1 MEEQEQEIMK
11 SIRFNLERF
20 DKALDDTDNRFLNF
34 AQIYDCLKYDI
45 EMLDA
50 VRKAT
55 KKP

>member
-1 MEEQEQEIMK
+1 MEEQEQKIME

-20 DKALDDTDNRFLNF
+20 DKALDDTDNKFLHF

-50 VRKAT
+50 IRKAR
-55 KKP
+55 KI

>member
-1 MEEQEQEIMK
+1 VEEQERKIME

-20 DKALDDTDNRFLNF
+20 DKALDDTDNKFIHF

-50 VRKAT
+50 IRKAT
-55 KKP
+55 RKP

>member
-1 MEEQEQEIMK
+1 MEEQEQKVME

-50 VRKAT
+50 IRKAT

>member
-1 MEEQEQEIMK
+1 MEEQEQNGME
-11 SIRFNLERF
+11 SIRYNLERF

-50 VRKAT
+50 IRKAT
-55 KKP
+55 KKI